1 MTESIYFWPNSK
13 NVFESKSMDIL
24 YINVIEQNAGWG
36 AETFLNNGFQS
47 LGHVAASLDYR
58 KHRQVLTTKLK
69 RFIEN

>member
-1 MTESIYFWPNSK
+1 
-13 NVFESKSMDIL
+13 MDIL

-47 LGHVAASLDYR
+47 LGHVVTNLDYR
-58 KHRQVLTTKLK
+58 KHRQVLTTKFK